1 MHGRGDDEEE
11 ERRRQAREN
20 QGRSFE
26 DRWYG
31 SQLDDDDGRRRN
43 RRLRVKQMPLYM
55 TLTVHAVMDVAMKQ
69 AGFRSLPDF
78 FEFLLSEY
86 LKASPLDE
94 TALKSIP
101 QEEKLQARVLEKRA
115 KNDAK

>member
-43 RRLRVKQMPLYM
+43 RRLRLKQTPLYM
-55 TLTVHAVMDVAMKQ
+55 TLTVHAVLDVAMKQ
-69 AGFRSLPDF
+69 AGFRHLPDF

-86 LKASPLDE
+86 LKSSPLDE

-101 QEEKLQARVLEKRA
+101 GEEELQERALKKRER
-115 KNDAK
+115 KDGK